1 MPAIA
6 AIGKLN
12 AGIIGEFREIVG
24 EQYIYL
30 DEESL
35 NKYGQDQTEN
45 LLFHVLSYNQI
56 SDKREDQSK
65 C

>member
-35 NKYGQDQTEN
+35 NKYGQDWKVT
-45 LLFHVLSYNQI
+45 FH
-56 SDKREDQSK
+56 RA
-65 C
+65 